1 MEEKQQTQQDANEQ
15 AKEVVSVKEKEK
27 TAIDTEKGSSEKEK
41 DVAVKEKEKTAADAE
56 KETSGEEKEAAMK
69 EKTVLEAKEE
79 ARGEKKEVAVKE
91 ENTITDAKIKV
102 IEEKETPLDTRER
115 CWKGVINGVEFT
127 FVVSVP
133 SQTSCRIA
141 IRRKGSCKLF
151 YSPQKN
157 EVPFTAVFRNQ
168 SVSFS
173 VDPKSKIK
181 EVRANGLMVVIFAV
195 SQV

>member
-1 MEEKQQTQQDANEQ
+1 MNEESAQSLLTSLRSIPESKPTVEEKQQTQEEANER
-15 AKEVVSVKEKEK
+15 AKEVVVKE
-27 TAIDTEKGSSEKEK
+27 
-41 DVAVKEKEKTAADAE
+41 
-56 KETSGEEKEAAMK
+56 K

-91 ENTITDAKIKV
+91 KEKAVVDVKKEV

-133 SQTSCRIA
+133 SQTTCRIA
-141 IRRKGSCKLF
+141 IRRKGSCKRF

>member
-1 MEEKQQTQQDANEQ
+1 MN
-15 AKEVVSVKEKEK
+15 
-27 TAIDTEKGSSEKEK
+27 
-41 DVAVKEKEKTAADAE
+41 
-56 KETSGEEKEAAMK
+56 
-69 EKTVLEAKEE
+69 
-79 ARGEKKEVAVKE
+79 VKE
-91 ENTITDAKIKV
+91 EV

-151 YSPQKN
+151 YSPLKN
-157 EVPFTAVFRNQ
+157 EVPFMAVFRNQ

-173 VDPKSKIK
+173 VDPKSK
-181 EVRANGLMVVIFAV
+181 LSVVSSTAHLVCVCV
-195 SQV
+195 SHHA

>member
-1 MEEKQQTQQDANEQ
+1 MNEESAQSLLSSLRSIPESKPTVEEKQQTQQDANEQ

-27 TAIDTEKGSSEKEK
+27 TAIDTEKGASEKEK
-41 DVAVKEKEKTAADAE
+41 DVAVKEKEKT
-56 KETSGEEKEAAMK
+56 
-69 EKTVLEAKEE
+69 VLD
-79 ARGEKKEVAVKE
+79 VKE
-91 ENTITDAKIKV
+91 EV

>member
-1 MEEKQQTQQDANEQ
+1 MNEESAQSLLLTLHMLPEKKIQAEEKQQTQEDVNET
-15 AKEVVSVKEKEK
+15 AKEVVVK
-27 TAIDTEKGSSEKEK
+27 D
-41 DVAVKEKEKTAADAE
+41 KEKTAADAE

-69 EKTVLEAKEE
+69 EKTVLEAEE
-79 ARGEKKEVAVKE
+79 ARREKKEVAVKE
-91 ENTITDAKIKV
+91 NEKTVLDVKEEV
-102 IEEKETPLDTRER
+102 IEEKETPVDTRER

-133 SQTSCRIA
+133 SQTTCRIA

-181 EVRANGLMVVIFAV
+181 EVRAIGLMVVMFAV

>member
-1 MEEKQQTQQDANEQ
+1 MEEKKQQTQEEANER
-15 AKEVVSVKEKEK
+15 AKEVVVKE
-27 TAIDTEKGSSEKEK
+27 
-41 DVAVKEKEKTAADAE
+41 
-56 KETSGEEKEAAMK
+56 K

-91 ENTITDAKIKV
+91 ENTITNAKIKV

-133 SQTSCRIA
+133 SQTTCRIA

-151 YSPQKN
+151 FSPQKN

-181 EVRANGLMVVIFAV
+181 EVRAIGLMVCMFAV

>member
-1 MEEKQQTQQDANEQ
+1 MNEESAQSLLLTLHMLPEKKIQAEEKQQTQEDVNET
-15 AKEVVSVKEKEK
+15 AKEVVVK
-27 TAIDTEKGSSEKEK
+27 D
-41 DVAVKEKEKTAADAE
+41 KEKTAADAE

-69 EKTVLEAKEE
+69 EKTVLEAEE
-79 ARGEKKEVAVKE
+79 ARGEKKDVVVKENEKTVLDVKE
-91 ENTITDAKIKV
+91 EV

-151 YSPQKN
+151 YSPLKN

-173 VDPKSKIK
+173 VDPKS
-181 EVRANGLMVVIFAV
+181 NMSVVSSTARLVCTSV
-195 SQV
+195 SHHV

>member
-1 MEEKQQTQQDANEQ
+1 MNEESAQSLLSSLRSIPESKPTVEEKKQQTQEEANER
-15 AKEVVSVKEKEK
+15 AKEVV
-27 TAIDTEKGSSEKEK
+27 
-41 DVAVKEKEKTAADAE
+41 VKEKEKTAADAE

-79 ARGEKKEVAVKE
+79 ARGEKEEVAVKE

-102 IEEKETPLDTRER
+102 IEEKETPVDTRER

-133 SQTSCRIA
+133 SQTTCRIA

-181 EVRANGLMVVIFAV
+181 EVRAIGLMVVMFAV

>member
-1 MEEKQQTQQDANEQ
+1 M
-15 AKEVVSVKEKEK
+15 KEKEK
-27 TAIDTEKGSSEKEK
+27 AVV
-41 DVAVKEKEKTAADAE
+41 DV
-56 KETSGEEKEAAMK
+56 
-69 EKTVLEAKEE
+69 
-79 ARGEKKEVAVKE
+79 KKE
-91 ENTITDAKIKV
+91 V

-141 IRRKGSCKLF
+141 IRRRGSCKLF

-157 EVPFTAVFRNQ
+157 EVPFTAMFRNQ

-173 VDPKSKIK
+173 VDPNSKMG
-181 EVRANGLMVVIFAV
+181 EVSSTARLV
-195 SQV
+195 STSVSPHV

>member
-1 MEEKQQTQQDANEQ
+1 MNEESAQSLLLTLHMLPEKKIQAEEKQQTQEDVNET
-15 AKEVVSVKEKEK
+15 AKEVVVKEKEK
-27 TAIDTEKGSSEKEK
+27 TVL
-41 DVAVKEKEKTAADAE
+41 DV
-56 KETSGEEKEAAMK
+56 
-69 EKTVLEAKEE
+69 KEE
-79 ARGEKKEVAVKE
+79 ASGEKKDAAVKE

-115 CWKGVINGVEFT
+115 CWKGVINGVVFT

-133 SQTSCRIA
+133 SQTTCRIA

-151 YSPQKN
+151 FSPQKN

-173 VDPKSKIK
+173 VDPKSKM
-181 EVRANGLMVVIFAV
+181 GDV
-195 SQV
+195 SSTARLVSTSVSPHV

>member
-1 MEEKQQTQQDANEQ
+1 MNEESAQSLLLTLHMLPEKKIQAEEKQQTQEDVNET
-15 AKEVVSVKEKEK
+15 AKEVV
-27 TAIDTEKGSSEKEK
+27 
-41 DVAVKEKEKTAADAE
+41 VKEKEKTAADAE

-69 EKTVLEAKEE
+69 EKTVLEAEE
-79 ARGEKKEVAVKE
+79 ARREKKEVAVKE
-91 ENTITDAKIKV
+91 NEKTVLDVKEEV
-102 IEEKETPLDTRER
+102 IEEKETPVDTRER

-133 SQTSCRIA
+133 SQTTCRIA

-181 EVRANGLMVVIFAV
+181 EVRAIGLMVVMFAV

>member
-1 MEEKQQTQQDANEQ
+1 MNEEAAQSLLSSLRSIPESKPTVEEKQQTQQDVNET
-15 AKEVVSVKEKEK
+15 KEVV
-27 TAIDTEKGSSEKEK
+27 K
-41 DVAVKEKEKTAADAE
+41 DKEKTAADAE
-56 KETSGEEKEAAMK
+56 KETSGGEKEVVVK
-69 EKTVLEAKEE
+69 EQTALEAKKEAIGEE
-79 ARGEKKEVAVKE
+79 KDASVKEKEITVVNVKE
-91 ENTITDAKIKV
+91 EV

-157 EVPFTAVFRNQ
+157 EVPFTAVFRKQ

-181 EVRANGLMVVIFAV
+181 EVRAIGLMVVMFAV

>member
-1 MEEKQQTQQDANEQ
+1 MNEESAQSLLLTLHMLPEKKIQAEEKQQTQEDVNET
-15 AKEVVSVKEKEK
+15 AKEVVVK
-27 TAIDTEKGSSEKEK
+27 D
-41 DVAVKEKEKTAADAE
+41 KEKTAADAE

-69 EKTVLEAKEE
+69 EKTVLEAEE
-79 ARGEKKEVAVKE
+79 ARREKKEVAVKE
-91 ENTITDAKIKV
+91 NEKTVLDVKEEV
-102 IEEKETPLDTRER
+102 IEEKETPVDTRER

-141 IRRKGSCKLF
+141 IRRRGSCKLF

-173 VDPKSKIK
+173 VDPKSK
-181 EVRANGLMVVIFAV
+181 LSVVSSTAHLVCVCV
-195 SQV
+195 SHHA

>member
-1 MEEKQQTQQDANEQ
+1 MLPEKKIQAEEKQQTQEDVNET
-15 AKEVVSVKEKEK
+15 AKEVV
-27 TAIDTEKGSSEKEK
+27 
-41 DVAVKEKEKTAADAE
+41 VKEKEKTAADAE

-69 EKTVLEAKEE
+69 EKTVLEAEE
-79 ARGEKKEVAVKE
+79 ARGEKKEVVVKENEKTVLDVKE
-91 ENTITDAKIKV
+91 EV

-133 SQTSCRIA
+133 SQASCRIA

-173 VDPKSKIK
+173 VDPKSKMG
-181 EVRANGLMVVIFAV
+181 EVSSTARLVCTCV
-195 SQV
+195 SHNV

>member
-1 MEEKQQTQQDANEQ
+1 MEEKKQQTQEEANER
-15 AKEVVSVKEKEK
+15 AKEVV
-27 TAIDTEKGSSEKEK
+27 
-41 DVAVKEKEKTAADAE
+41 VKEKEKTAADAE

-79 ARGEKKEVAVKE
+79 ARGEKEEVAVKE

-102 IEEKETPLDTRER
+102 IEEKETPVDTRER

-133 SQTSCRIA
+133 SQTTCRIA

-181 EVRANGLMVVIFAV
+181 EVRAIGLMVVMFAV

>member
-1 MEEKQQTQQDANEQ
+1 MNEESAQSLLLTLHMLPEKKIQAEEKQHTHEEANEK
-15 AKEVVSVKEKEK
+15 AKEVVVKEK
-27 TAIDTEKGSSEKEK
+27 TAIDAEKEASGGEKEVVVKEQTALEAKKEAIGEEK
-41 DVAVKEKEKTAADAE
+41 DASVKEKEI
-56 KETSGEEKEAAMK
+56 
-69 EKTVLEAKEE
+69 TV
-79 ARGEKKEVAVKE
+79 VNVKE
-91 ENTITDAKIKV
+91 EV

-151 YSPQKN
+151 YSSQKN
-157 EVPFTAVFRNQ
+157 EVPFTAVLRNQ

-173 VDPKSKIK
+173 VDPKSK
-181 EVRANGLMVVIFAV
+181 LSVVSSTAHLV
-195 SQV
+195 CVCASHHA

>member
-1 MEEKQQTQQDANEQ
+1 MNEESAQSLLLTLHMLPEKKIQAEEKQQTQEDVNET
-15 AKEVVSVKEKEK
+15 AKEVV
-27 TAIDTEKGSSEKEK
+27 
-41 DVAVKEKEKTAADAE
+41 VKEKEKTAADAE
-56 KETSGEEKEAAMK
+56 KETSGEEKDVVVKEN
-69 EKTVLEAKEE
+69 EKTVLD
-79 ARGEKKEVAVKE
+79 VKE
-91 ENTITDAKIKV
+91 EV
-102 IEEKETPLDTRER
+102 IEEKETQVDTRER

-133 SQTSCRIA
+133 SQTTCRIA

-173 VDPKSKIK
+173 VDPKSKM
-181 EVRANGLMVVIFAV
+181 GDV
-195 SQV
+195 SSTARLVCTSVSPHV

>member
-1 MEEKQQTQQDANEQ
+1 MLPEKKIQAEEKQQTQEDVNET
-15 AKEVVSVKEKEK
+15 AKEVVVK
-27 TAIDTEKGSSEKEK
+27 
-41 DVAVKEKEKTAADAE
+41 KEKTAADAE
-56 KETSGEEKEAAMK
+56 KETNGEEKEAAMK
-69 EKTVLEAKEE
+69 EKTVLEAEE
-79 ARGEKKEVAVKE
+79 ARGEKKEVVVKENEKTVLDVKE
-91 ENTITDAKIKV
+91 EV

-133 SQTSCRIA
+133 SQASCRIA

-181 EVRANGLMVVIFAV
+181 EVRAIGLMVCMFAV

>member
-1 MEEKQQTQQDANEQ
+1 MEEKKQQTQEEANER
-15 AKEVVSVKEKEK
+15 AKEVVVKE
-27 TAIDTEKGSSEKEK
+27 
-41 DVAVKEKEKTAADAE
+41 
-56 KETSGEEKEAAMK
+56 K

-91 ENTITDAKIKV
+91 ENTITNAKIKV

-151 YSPQKN
+151 YSPLKN
-157 EVPFTAVFRNQ
+157 EVPFMAVFRNQ

-173 VDPKSKIK
+173 VDPKSK
-181 EVRANGLMVVIFAV
+181 RSVVSSTAHLVCVCV
-195 SQV
+195 SHHA

>member
-1 MEEKQQTQQDANEQ
+1 MNEESAQSLLLTLHMLPEKKIQAEEKQHTHEEANEK
-15 AKEVVSVKEKEK
+15 AKEVVVKEK
-27 TAIDTEKGSSEKEK
+27 TAID
-41 DVAVKEKEKTAADAE
+41 AE
-56 KETSGEEKEAAMK
+56 KEASGEEKEAAMK
-69 EKTVLEAKEE
+69 EKTVPDAEKETS
-79 ARGEKKEVAVKE
+79 GEEKDVVVKENEKTVLDVKE
-91 ENTITDAKIKV
+91 EV

-157 EVPFTAVFRNQ
+157 EVPFTAVFRKQ

-181 EVRANGLMVVIFAV
+181 EVRAIGLMVVMFAV

>member
-1 MEEKQQTQQDANEQ
+1 MLPEKKIQAEEKQQTHEEANEK
-15 AKEVVSVKEKEK
+15 AKEVVVKEKTAIDAEKETSGGEKEVVVKEKTALEAKKEAIGEEKDASVKEKEK
-27 TAIDTEKGSSEKEK
+27 TVLD
-41 DVAVKEKEKTAADAE
+41 
-56 KETSGEEKEAAMK
+56 EEE
-69 EKTVLEAKEE
+69 
-79 ARGEKKEVAVKE
+79 
-91 ENTITDAKIKV
+91 V

-133 SQTSCRIA
+133 SQTTCRIA
-141 IRRKGSCKLF
+141 IRRKGSCKRF

>member
-1 MEEKQQTQQDANEQ
+1 MNEESAQSLLSSLRSIPESKPTVEEKKQQTQEEANER
-15 AKEVVSVKEKEK
+15 AKEVV
-27 TAIDTEKGSSEKEK
+27 
-41 DVAVKEKEKTAADAE
+41 VKEKEKTAADAE
-56 KETSGEEKEAAMK
+56 KETSGEEREAAMK

-102 IEEKETPLDTRER
+102 IEEKETPVDTRER

-133 SQTSCRIA
+133 SQTTCRIA

-173 VDPKSKIK
+173 VDPKSKM
-181 EVRANGLMVVIFAV
+181 GDV
-195 SQV
+195 SSTARLVCTSVSPHV

>member
-1 MEEKQQTQQDANEQ
+1 MNEESAQSLISSLRSIPESKPTVEEKQQTQQDVNET
-15 AKEVVSVKEKEK
+15 KEVV
-27 TAIDTEKGSSEKEK
+27 K
-41 DVAVKEKEKTAADAE
+41 DKEKTAADAE
-56 KETSGEEKEAAMK
+56 KETSGGEKEVVVK
-69 EKTVLEAKEE
+69 EQTALEAKKEAIGEE
-79 ARGEKKEVAVKE
+79 MDASVKEKEITVVNVKE
-91 ENTITDAKIKV
+91 EV

-151 YSPQKN
+151 YSPLKN
-157 EVPFTAVFRNQ
+157 EVPFMAVFRNQ

-173 VDPKSKIK
+173 VDPKSK
-181 EVRANGLMVVIFAV
+181 LSVVSSTAHLVCVCV
-195 SQV
+195 SHHA

>member
-27 TAIDTEKGSSEKEK
+27 TAIDTEKGASEKEK
-41 DVAVKEKEKTAADAE
+41 DVAVKEKEKT
-56 KETSGEEKEAAMK
+56 
-69 EKTVLEAKEE
+69 VLD
-79 ARGEKKEVAVKE
+79 VKE
-91 ENTITDAKIKV
+91 EV

>member
-1 MEEKQQTQQDANEQ
+1 MNEESAQSLLLTLHMLPEKKMQAEEKQQTHEEA
-15 AKEVVSVKEKEK
+15 
-27 TAIDTEKGSSEKEK
+27 SEKDK
-41 DVAVKEKEKTAADAE
+41 DVAVKEKMAVGAE
-56 KETSGEEKEAAMK
+56 KEASEKEKDDAVK
-69 EKTVLEAKEE
+69 EKTVLDVKKEAI
-79 ARGEKKEVAVKE
+79 GEKKEVVVKE
-91 ENTITDAKIKV
+91 KEKTVLNEKEKV

-151 YSPQKN
+151 YSPRKN

-181 EVRANGLMVVIFAV
+181 ELRANGLMVVFFAL

>member
-1 MEEKQQTQQDANEQ
+1 MEEKKQQTQEE
-15 AKEVVSVKEKEK
+15 AKEE
-27 TAIDTEKGSSEKEK
+27 ASEKEK
-41 DVAVKEKEKTAADAE
+41 EVVVKE
-56 KETSGEEKEAAMK
+56 K
-69 EKTVLEAKEE
+69 EKTVLEAEE
-79 ARGEKKEVAVKE
+79 ARREEKDVVVKE
-91 ENTITDAKIKV
+91 KEKTVVDAKREV

-115 CWKGVINGVEFT
+115 CWKGVINGVDFT
-127 FVVSVP
+127 FVVSAP
-133 SQTSCRIA
+133 SQASCRIA

-151 YSPQKN
+151 YSPQKK

-181 EVRANGLMVVIFAV
+181 EVRAIGLLVCMFAV

>member
-1 MEEKQQTQQDANEQ
+1 MNEESAQSLLLTLHMLPEKKIQAEEKQQTQEDVNVT
-15 AKEVVSVKEKEK
+15 AKEVVVK
-27 TAIDTEKGSSEKEK
+27 D
-41 DVAVKEKEKTAADAE
+41 KEKTAADAE

-69 EKTVLEAKEE
+69 EKTVPDAEKEAIGEEKDVVVKEN
-79 ARGEKKEVAVKE
+79 EKTVLDVKE
-91 ENTITDAKIKV
+91 EV

-173 VDPKSKIK
+173 VDPKSEMG
-181 EVRANGLMVVIFAV
+181 EVSSTARLV
-195 SQV
+195 STSVSHHV

>member
-1 MEEKQQTQQDANEQ
+1 MNEESAQSLLLTLHMLPEKKIQAEEKQQTQEDVNET
-15 AKEVVSVKEKEK
+15 AKEVVVK
-27 TAIDTEKGSSEKEK
+27 D
-41 DVAVKEKEKTAADAE
+41 KEKTAADAE

-69 EKTVLEAKEE
+69 EKTVLEAEE
-79 ARGEKKEVAVKE
+79 ARREKKEVAVKE
-91 ENTITDAKIKV
+91 NEKTVLDVKEEV
-102 IEEKETPLDTRER
+102 IEEKETPVDTRER

-133 SQTSCRIA
+133 SQTTCRIA

-181 EVRANGLMVVIFAV
+181 EVRAIGLMVCMFAV

>member
-1 MEEKQQTQQDANEQ
+1 MEEKQQTHEEANEKE
-15 AKEVVSVKEKEK
+15 KEVVVKEKEK
-27 TAIDTEKGSSEKEK
+27 TVLD
-41 DVAVKEKEKTAADAE
+41 
-56 KETSGEEKEAAMK
+56 MK
-69 EKTVLEAKEE
+69 K
-79 ARGEKKEVAVKE
+79 R
-91 ENTITDAKIKV
+91 V

-133 SQTSCRIA
+133 SQTTCRIA

-173 VDPKSKIK
+173 VDPKSKM
-181 EVRANGLMVVIFAV
+181 GDV
-195 SQV
+195 SSTARLVCTSVSPHV